1 MIHPAQHI
9 EHTNLKPDLTHKGVE
24 KLIEEAKENQFK
36 GICIPPFWVKKARR
50 DLGSD
55 NNISLVTV
63 VGFPLGYNMTETKLK
78 ETEMA
83 ISDGADEID
92 LVWNISAFKSEM
104 IWPKIEIVKVAS
116 ICHEANVLLK
126 VIVET
131 SFLSE
136 SEIIKACKI
145 CSDAGADFVKSSTGF
160 SSSGAVESDIKL
172 MRENLPDQVS
182 IKASAGIKSYEDLKL
197 MINAGA
203 ERIGT
208 SSGLKIMQE
217 YNSML

>member
-1 MIHPAQHI
+1 MIHPAQYI
-9 EHTNLKPDLTHKGVE
+9 EHTNLKPDLTHKDVE

-36 GICIPPFWVKKARR
+36 GICIPPFWVKKVRR
-50 DLGSD
+50 DLGSNSD
-55 NNISLVTV
+55 ISLVTV
-63 VGFPLGYNMTETKLK
+63 VGFPLGYNMTETKMK

-83 ISDGADEID
+83 ISDGANEID

-104 IWPKIEIVKVAS
+104 IWPKIEIVKIAS

-136 SEIIKACKI
+136 AEIIKACKI
-145 CSDAGADFVKSSTGF
+145 CTDAGADFVKSSTGF
-160 SSSGAVESDIKL
+160 SSSGAVVSDIKL
-172 MRENLPDQVS
+172 MRENLPSQVG

-208 SSGLKIMQE
+208 SSGLKIIQE